1 MDGKSNHIK
10 NRGGRPSKEV
20 KRSLLLGVK
29 CTILE
34 AFIIKGKANK
44 AGLTVSEYLRK
55 MGINGKIDS
64 HQKTLPKEVLLFT
77 ATLNHAAANLN
88 QIAKKRNQNAE
99 LNPVERAELHHR
111 SNALKQLAGEIK
123 KYLV

>member
-1 MDGKSNHIK
+1 MTENKHIK
-10 NRGGRPSKEV
+10 KRGGRPAKEI
-20 KRSLLLGVK
+20 KRSKLLGVK

-44 AGLTVSEYLRK
+44 AGLTISEYLRQ

-64 HQKTLPKEVLLFT
+64 HQKALPKEVLLLC
-77 ATLNHAAANLN
+77 ATLNHSAANLN
-88 QIAKKRNQNAE
+88 QIAKKRNQNDE
-99 LNPVERAELHHR
+99 LNPIERAELQHL
-111 SNALKQLAGEIK
+111 SGTLKQTAGEIK